1 MNFFSKIGE
10 VDLER
15 MLLEIESIDCS
26 KQILLQGTN
35 ENQDPTEL
43 VSKVSSGN
51 INAWERK
58 QDKL

>member
-1 MNFFSKIGE
+1 MSDLHSEFFKKIGE

-26 KQILLQGTN
+26 KQLLLQGTHQ
-35 ENQDPTEL
+35 NQDPTKL

-51 INAWERK
+51 INA
-58 QDKL
+58 